1 MGIYIVSSS
10 SDFTSAYENL
20 PVRGID
26 YQMTCEQGQLRHD
39 LVTQVIVSAALASAR
54 PMWPAHQAVS
64 SATGTVNG
72 ELEWVLAK
80 WPGLQWDQEIDLLCD
95 GLEGDWRGQQ
105 LEGAVQGSEVVA
117 GQE

>member
-26 YQMTCEQGQLRHD
+26 YQMTCERGQLRHD
-39 LVTQVIVSAALASAR
+39 LVTQVIVSAALTSAW
-54 PMWPAHQAVS
+54 PM
-64 SATGTVNG
+64 
-72 ELEWVLAK
+72 EWVLAK